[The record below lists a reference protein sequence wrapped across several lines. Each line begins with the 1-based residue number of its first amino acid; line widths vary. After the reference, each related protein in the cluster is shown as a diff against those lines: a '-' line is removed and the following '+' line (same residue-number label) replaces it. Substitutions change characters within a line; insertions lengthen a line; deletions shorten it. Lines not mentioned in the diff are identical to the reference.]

1 MMSQLIG
8 GLPSQIQQILSYW
21 RTRIEAIR
29 SQLLGRLGGGGGIIL
44 RPTSLI
50 GFSKPSTVRPTIR
63 SQPIRVTAPART
75 SARVVAAPPAA
86 AKVGVPGE
94 RYDMTQKILV
104 PEERYDFTY
113 KTRRVGTPGERYDFT
128 Y

>member
-1 MMSQLIG
+1 MVPAKGLGLGLVEQIRKTVEQFRKQIG
-8 GLPSQIQQILSYW
+8 AGKGLGLGLLPGQTAPTR
-21 RTRIEAIR
+21 RT
-29 SQLLGRLGGGGGIIL
+29 
-44 RPTSLI
+44 
-50 GFSKPSTVRPTIR
+50 
-63 SQPIRVTAPART
+63 PART
-75 SARVVAAPPAA
+75 TTPQITSPTGASARISVAPVSAR
-86 AKVGVPGE
+86 VGVPGE

>member
-1 MMSQLIG
+1 MSQAVG
-8 GLPSQIQQILSYW
+8 GALTTQIQQTLAYW
-21 RTRIEAIR
+21 RTRIEAFR
-29 SQLLGRLGGGGGIIL
+29 SQWLGKLGLGGLISLPKTSALAGFGLIQ
-44 RPTSLI
+44 PTV
-50 GFSKPSTVRPTIR
+50 KK
-63 SQPIRVTAPART
+63 APARMVT
-75 SARVVAAPPAA
+75 ASARTQRSVTVAPQVTAR
-86 AKVGVPGE
+86 VGVPGE